1 MDQSVAIQET
11 LADGD
16 YCVIT
21 SFPAACSSQP
31 QGLPAWAWEVEW
43 QVSTCLSGC
52 LPLSVPWGE
61 GDTGVEGRKPVLTK
75 YSVLDSL
82 PYALNT
88 QLSSHPL

>member
-11 LADGD
+11 LADGE
-16 YCVIT
+16 YCVII
-21 SFPAACSSQP
+21 SFPAAWSSQP

-52 LPLSVPWGE
+52 LPLSVPWGR
-61 GDTGVEGRKPVLTK
+61 GSGGVEGRKSVLTM